1 MLQLKNKLSLGTAN
15 FGDKISYTEAER
27 IMESFLQNYVSI
39 HTATNYPITNR
50 STFGSTLN
58 FIKTFLDKH
67 SLTCNL
73 TVNIG
78 ALSSQY
84 SSQNDLTPTFFYANY
99 LMLKEM
105 FPNQKLTLA
114 VHWDDQST
122 SRADLVDLFCEIK
135 NQVGIG
141 LSGVKFPSN
150 YLSNI
155 MHYEYQVN
163 SYLDKKVN
171 YDISNSVKNVLA
183 ISKMIGYQLL
193 GGNKLS
199 HERTRVISDLYS
211 FSNSKDLE
219 YAVLKNNSRIYD
231 QMIIGPRDVNQT
243 LSWIKAMEILDED

>member
-1 MLQLKNKLSLGTAN
+1 MLQRKNKLSLGTAN
-15 FGDKISYTEAER
+15 LGDKISYTEAER
-27 IMESFLQNYVSI
+27 IMESFLEKYVSI
-39 HTATNYPITNR
+39 HTATNYPITNQ

-58 FIKTFLDKH
+58 FVKTFLDKH

-73 TVNIG
+73 TVIIG
-78 ALSSQY
+78 AFSCQY
-84 SSQNDLTPTFFYANY
+84 SSLLDLTPNFFYSNY
-99 LMLKEM
+99 IILKEM

-163 SYLDKKVN
+163 SYLDIKAN
-171 YDISNSVKNVLA
+171 YDISNSVKSVLA

-193 GGNKLS
+193 GGKKLS
-199 HERTRVISDLYS
+199 HERTRVISELYS
-211 FSNSKDLE
+211 FSNSKDLA
-219 YAVLKNNSRIYD
+219 YAVLKNNLRIYD
-231 QMIIGPRDVNQT
+231 QMIIGPRNVDQT
-243 LSWIKAMEILDED
+243 LSWIKAMEILDEE